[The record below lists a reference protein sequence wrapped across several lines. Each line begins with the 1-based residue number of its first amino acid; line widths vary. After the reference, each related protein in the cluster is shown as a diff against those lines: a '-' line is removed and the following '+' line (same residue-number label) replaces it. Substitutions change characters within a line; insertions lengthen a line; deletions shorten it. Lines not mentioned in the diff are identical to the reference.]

1 MMYRKTIIRQHHF
14 FKGAWSHTSKTLHR
28 LKTTRVQGFSHTCH
42 QHVMDTAET
51 QQVPL
56 SYAAVLQ
63 FRSNHINAVSAASCR
78 PLAAVGEVAV
88 IVGGA
93 VHMRRLQFHLAG
105 GDGCVELNLS
115 PVHNVEH
122 QANADDDL

>member
-1 MMYRKTIIRQHHF
+1 MLWTP
-14 FKGAWSHTSKTLHR
+14 
-28 LKTTRVQGFSHTCH
+28 LKLSRFP
-42 QHVMDTAET
+42 
-51 QQVPL
+51 PL
-56 SYAAVLQ
+56 SYVAVLL
-63 FRSNHINAVSAASCR
+63 FRSNHINAVSTASRR
-78 PLAAVGEVAV
+78 PLAAVGKAAV

-93 VHMRRLQFHLAG
+93 VHMWRLQLHLAG